1 MKTDKHLLYFIGVE
15 FGETFSECFYICY
28 DNTVRVGDLVVV
40 PTYDGEERKATVVSA
55 VYCTSD
61 DTPVPLEKVKCVIRK
76 LLPDCGDVHV
86 SENVNSAPSAT
97 FGNTTFDMYVEPDE
111 PEYDFGG
118 EEDLDSD
125 DWEDIADDLVLED
138 DEEDEY
144 IYVAAAPEEEE
155 TYESMEEARVTRKIV
170 KSILDPDNSEGK
182 K

>member
-40 PTYDGEERKATVVSA
+40 PTYDGEERKAAVVSA

-86 SENVNSAPSAT
+86 SENVNSALSAT
-97 FGNTTFDMYVEPDE
+97 FVTPHLTRMLSPMNRNTISAVRKTSTRMIGRISPTILFWKMMKKMNIYMSQRLPKRRRRMKA
-111 PEYDFGG
+111 
-118 EEDLDSD
+118 
-125 DWEDIADDLVLED
+125 WKKLV
-138 DEEDEY
+138 
-144 IYVAAAPEEEE
+144 
-155 TYESMEEARVTRKIV
+155 
-170 KSILDPDNSEGK
+170 
-182 K
+182 